1 MSKVKQRKPAP
12 KAAPAGDVHTRIAA
26 EAKAAKANPAGP
38 RDAAETPALQALAD
52 SAAAAVTGAIP
63 SRFEHEGRTY
73 YLRVS
78 PGLMRFAI
86 FETYAATA
94 PMAQTLFGTL
104 EEFGHRPHH

>member
-1 MSKVKQRKPAP
+1 MSKRQAP
-12 KAAPAGDVHTRIAA
+12 KAAPAGDVHARIAA
-26 EAKAAKANPAGP
+26 EAKAARANPAGP
-38 RDAAETPALQALAD
+38 RDAAETPALEALAN

-86 FETYAATA
+86 YETFAAA
-94 PMAQTLFGTL
+94 GPMAETLFGSL
-104 EEFGHRPHH
+104 EEFGHQPRH